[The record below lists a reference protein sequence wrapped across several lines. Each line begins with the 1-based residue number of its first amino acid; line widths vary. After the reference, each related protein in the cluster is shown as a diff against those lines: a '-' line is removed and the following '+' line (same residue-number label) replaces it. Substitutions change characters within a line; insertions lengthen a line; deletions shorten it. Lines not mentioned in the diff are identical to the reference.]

1 MKRNIVLTILIVL
14 ALVVGAAGIGF
25 VGFRA
30 GAAYGISQ
38 SPQVAEALQNL
49 PEGGQVRPGDAYG
62 FGPGFGMRPFG
73 GHYGWG
79 HRGFGWGWGSGFGFL
94 GCLFPLFGL
103 FLLFALFRFIFRP
116 WGWRHGWHGGPWMK
130 EGMPPHFEE
139 WHKRA
144 HGQTPPADQPPSTS
158 G

>member
-1 MKRNIVLTILIVL
+1 MTRNVFLTILIVL

-25 VGFRA
+25 AGFRM
-30 GAAYGISQ
+30 GVNYGIAQ

-49 PEGGQVRPGDAYG
+49 PEGGPVRPGYD
-62 FGPGFGMRPFG
+62 FGPGDMRPFG
-73 GHYGWG
+73 GYYGLG

-94 GCLFPLFGL
+94 GCLFPLIGL
-103 FLLFALFRFIFRP
+103 FLLFALFRLVFRP
-116 WGWRHGWHGGPWMK
+116 WGWRYGWHGGPWMK
-130 EGMPPHFEE
+130 EGAPPHFEE